1 MTSTWASV
9 AMAAC
14 LAAPLPAQST
24 AVREAGLATV
34 VTFAEPAVYTAGL
47 TASLRPSLRT
57 RVALYAGGGVSDGEG
72 VGAGGAG
79 GPLSPQPAE
88 PRTPGCTAAGGLAG
102 VFGSGFADGYIVLL
116 VGVEGAP
123 GGRGGW
129 FVEAGIGGG
138 ARLAAGYRWR
148 KLPPGW
154 RAKG

>member
-1 MTSTWASV
+1 MTSTWTSAAV
-9 AMAAC
+9 AVC
-14 LAAPLPAQST
+14 LAAPLSAQST
-24 AVREAGLATV
+24 VVREAGLATV

-57 RVALYAGGGVSDGEG
+57 RVALYAGGGLSDGEG
-72 VGAGGAG
+72 VGRAELVGHFLLTPRSAHTGVYGG
-79 GPLSPQPAE
+79 
-88 PRTPGCTAAGGLAG
+88 GGLAG

-116 VGVEGAP
+116 LGVEGAP

-138 ARLAAGYRWR
+138 ARLSAGYRWR